1 MMTNLASAWAV
12 AAMLMT
18 AAETEVTFLSPTE
31 CSGEHGVYRWGI
43 KTDHE
48 VPPDAIPAAN
58 KLKPS
63 DIAAWPEPTGK
74 ITTHTPRSGREKDW
88 FEVTGKVSLVRAEAD
103 GDLHI
108 QLVNADG
115 SSQVNVVVEIPVKQF
130 PGEDP
135 WSELRTTAFGWT
147 TARFPFKT
155 TSGEK
160 LTLMKHPVIRV
171 QGKAFFDATH
181 KGTTPNRRKDEPDME
196 VTVWEIHPV
205 MTLEVLQM
213 P

>member
-1 MMTNLASAWAV
+1 MMTNVASIWAV
-12 AAMLMT
+12 VAMLMT

-31 CSGEHGVYRWGI
+31 CSGEHGVYRWGV

-48 VPPDAIPAAN
+48 APPDAIPAAN

-88 FEVTGKVSLVRAEAD
+88 FEITEPD

-108 QLVNADG
+108 QLVDADG
-115 SSQVNVVVEIPVKQF
+115 SSPLNVVVEIPVKQF

-135 WSELRTTAFGWT
+135 WSELRTTAFSWSN
-147 TARFPFKT
+147 AQFPFKT

-160 LTLMKHPVIRV
+160 LTLTKHPAIRV

-181 KGTTPNRRKDEPDME
+181 KGTMPNRRKDEPGME

-205 MTLEVLQM
+205 MSLEVLQM